1 MQNKSFK
8 LPHKHNCIYE
18 GDVIKS
24 LWNAENLPECREIK
38 NEIKILCI
46 KKGEITIGQCQ
57 KMQIDGVMYEH
68 NGIHYAK
75 QITEIQLDNIEKV
88 ATQKEKVKNKKIII

>member
-8 LPHKHNCIYE
+8 LPRKHNCIYE

-24 LWNAENLPECREIK
+24 IWKGENLPECKEIK

-57 KMQIDGVMYEH
+57 KMEIDGIMYEY
-68 NGIHYAK
+68 NGIHLAK
-75 QITEIQLDNIEKV
+75 EIKEIQLDKIKKEEPS
-88 ATQKEKVKNKKIII
+88 KEKVKQKKIII